1 VSGFLLFV
9 FLGAGN
15 KVRRSH
21 VNSAIICEMK
31 YARMYDGYT
40 IVEKRG
46 RGKRRSD
53 VDHTS
58 YGSTSEK
65 RQVAS
70 HKHI

>member
-1 VSGFLLFV
+1 
-9 FLGAGN
+9 
-15 KVRRSH
+15 
-21 VNSAIICEMK
+21 MK

-46 RGKRRSD
+46 GGKRRSD